1 MMNKS
6 ERLKLFKSECHR
18 YFYYQ
23 SEIAKIDDSL
33 RDLAGQMRNVHS
45 PSMQKIGS
53 SPTRHELDY
62 LKLLEI
68 KTEFERKKQYY
79 SERIGWVDTIINA
92 IPSRAYS
99 AITWM
104 TLVQAKTRME
114 LIITYDA
121 KPEYVYKVRDQFLR
135 KQLTDER
142 MAQYQNINETYPEY
156 VLPDTE
162 DSEEDEE

>member
-1 MMNKS
+1 
-6 ERLKLFKSECHR
+6 
-18 YFYYQ
+18 
-23 SEIAKIDDSL
+23 
-33 RDLAGQMRNVHS
+33 
-45 PSMQKIGS
+45 
-53 SPTRHELDY
+53 
-62 LKLLEI
+62 
-68 KTEFERKKQYY
+68 
-79 SERIGWVDTIINA
+79 
-92 IPSRAYS
+92 
-99 AITWM
+99 M